1 MQQLLESKRKIQI
14 KNLLSVISSKK
25 GLITIKDFTI
35 TKDQE
40 HQLCSDDLSLLKNF
54 IIPPINDNFPDDV
67 GAVLMYIAGY
77 ASFKICQNISCISCE
92 DILQS
97 NDVLPVDINNNLRLL
112 HKLDRGG
119 LKKPSI
125 LTMEITAI
133 CYRIFVELIS
143 EKYESLFLK
152 CQNQLGILL
161 SLCASHL
168 TEIYEFSTA
177 CSHSSFDIIK
187 QISTIIGKILL
198 NNYIK
203 NKNDKNSKNN
213 PRKLKKFS

>member
-1 MQQLLESKRKIQI
+1 
-14 KNLLSVISSKK
+14 
-25 GLITIKDFTI
+25 
-35 TKDQE
+35 
-40 HQLCSDDLSLLKNF
+40 
-54 IIPPINDNFPDDV
+54 
-67 GAVLMYIAGY
+67 
-77 ASFKICQNISCISCE
+77 
-92 DILQS
+92 
-97 NDVLPVDINNNLRLL
+97 
-112 HKLDRGG
+112 
-119 LKKPSI
+119 
-125 LTMEITAI
+125 MEITAI

-161 SLCASHL
+161 SLCASHM

-187 QISTIIGKILL
+187 KISIIGKILL